1 MTDAFVYLTICSI
14 RNSLRVRI
22 QRLRQPR
29 YLLIA
34 IGFVVYVAS
43 MVAGRPRSGSLG
55 LVALDSTVAKAV
67 AVGAA
72 TLLLGSAWLLP
83 VGAALRFTNAEIQ
96 FLFTAPITR
105 RQLLGFKLTRM
116 LLAAAGTGA
125 FLTVFVGPTR
135 LVPALFFAAKSAII
149 MLMITLHGAGIA
161 TYRSLAKEAGR
172 LRTGRGPILAAACVL
187 TPLAGAGL
195 VFLALSSPLRFIAA
209 LPIAALIVG
218 VNVLWIVRTDSA
230 FEDAAIETADKMHRA
245 LTTGQA
251 FAARAPRKRVS
262 RFRLAPLGRAEPA
275 ILWKNWM
282 LLGRGSRQAMVIAGI
297 MVTFLIV
304 TFFAASDGAR
314 KADLIGDIS
323 MFVVVLTV
331 LLGPAMLR
339 IDLRQDLAHLALI
352 KTWPVRGATLIRGE
366 LLAPAI
372 ALSLWAAVAI
382 LIGSAVAPELLLV
395 DRATPAARVTF
406 AAAAVLAATAVI
418 VAQLVVHNGLAVYF
432 PAWVELKVATGAAA
446 MEMNVRMMIVMYG
459 SIFILM
465 FVVLLPAA
473 AAAVV
478 YFFTGGLLIPAL
490 VFAALLICECLAA
503 TEILGRVLDRTDLQ
517 DVVVAE

>member
-1 MTDAFVYLTICSI
+1 MTDAFVYLTVCSI

-34 IGFVVYVAS
+34 VGFVLYIAS
-43 MVAGRPRSGSLG
+43 MVAGRPRAGSLS
-55 LVALDSTVAKAV
+55 LVAIDTALARAV

-105 RQLLGFKLTRM
+105 RQLLGFKLSRM

-135 LVPALFFAAKSAII
+135 LGPGLLFAVKSAVI

-161 TYRSLAKEAGR
+161 TYRSLAREAGR
-172 LRTGRGPILAAACVL
+172 LRTRRGPILAAACVL
-187 TPLAGAGL
+187 TPVAGAGL

-209 LPIAALIVG
+209 LPIAAGIVA
-218 VNVLWIVRTDSA
+218 VNALWIVRTDSA
-230 FEDAAIETADKMHRA
+230 FEDAAIETADKMQRA

-251 FAARAPRKRVS
+251 FTTRPPRKRVS
-262 RFRLAPLGRAEPA
+262 RFRLAPTGRAEPA

-282 LLGRGSRQAMVIAGI
+282 LLGRGSRQAMVVAVV

-304 TFFAASDGAR
+304 TFFAASDGGLE
-314 KADLIGDIS
+314 ADLVGDIS
-323 MFVVVLTV
+323 LFVVVLTV

-372 ALSLWAAVAI
+372 ALSVWAALAI
-382 LIGSAVAPELLLV
+382 VIGSAVAPGLLLV
-395 DRATPAARVTF
+395 DHTGIAARVTF
-406 AAAAVLAATAVI
+406 AAAAVLATTAVI

-459 SIFILM
+459 SILILM
-465 FVVLLPAA
+465 FVLLVPAA

-478 YFFTGGLLIPAL
+478 YFFTGGVLIPSV
-490 VFAALLICECLAA
+490 VFASLLTCESLAA